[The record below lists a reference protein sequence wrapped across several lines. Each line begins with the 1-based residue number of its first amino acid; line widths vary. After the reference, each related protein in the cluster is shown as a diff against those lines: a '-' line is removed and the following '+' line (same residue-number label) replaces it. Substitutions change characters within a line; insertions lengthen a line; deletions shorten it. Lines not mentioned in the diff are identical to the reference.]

1 MSGSYLSGH
10 QSRDEKNALTRA
22 LFQRKVAG
30 HAKTVKSAGSEA
42 ADIAETIAARVA
54 ANRLRSA
61 LESLQ
66 QSSDDMSKWAGA
78 RASEY
83 KDQASDMVQKRPLSS
98 LGALFAVGALLGV
111 VAGIALRN

>member
-1 MSGSYLSGH
+1 M
-10 QSRDEKNALTRA
+10 
-22 LFQRKVAG
+22 AG